1 MLIPPPPPIIT
12 SRGREATE
20 NKLVWLAVGINNVV
34 FLSVLPGNGD
44 GDMEYSE
51 QALLPLLT
59 AYPKVRMEDCKK
71 NVCEFIAIASVLC
84 GIFLYLILESEAP

>member
-1 MLIPPPPPIIT
+1 M
-12 SRGREATE
+12 SQGRDATE
-20 NKLVWLAVGINNVV
+20 SKLVWLAVGINNVV

-51 QALLPLLT
+51 QALLPLLI

-71 NVCEFIAIASVLC
+71 NLCQFIAIAPVLC
-84 GIFLYLILESEAP
+84 GIFLTKDTLSL

>member
-20 NKLVWLAVGINNVV
+20 SKLVWLAVGINNVV
-34 FLSVLPGNGD
+34 FLIVLPGNGD

-59 AYPKVRMEDCKK
+59 AYPKVRMEDFKK
-71 NVCEFIAIASVLC
+71 MCVNSLQLLQFFVVYF
-84 GIFLYLILESEAP
+84 

>member
-1 MLIPPPPPIIT
+1 M
-12 SRGREATE
+12 
-20 NKLVWLAVGINNVV
+20 WLAVGINNVV
-34 FLSVLPGNGD
+34 FLSLLLGNGD

-71 NVCEFIAIASVLC
+71 NVWEFIAIASVLC
-84 GIFLYLILESEAP
+84 GIF